1 MYGGT
6 KLKLDCVGAHSRP
19 RASDIL
25 SPIESERRVAI
36 VVDSAATVPDSF
48 LKDAHTFTV
57 PMLIH
62 VGDITYRDG
71 VDLEASDFYAMQRK
85 HVGRTS
91 TSAPTPGD
99 FLSAFEEAA
108 EVATSIL
115 CITVSKRFSSSLDS
129 ADSAC
134 REFQSRN
141 PEFDVRVMDSLT
153 AVGAQGLIA
162 WQSLK
167 LAETGA
173 DIDDVQRAALQVR
186 ERVRL
191 LAYVDTL
198 YYLWKGGRVPGL
210 AHLAT
215 SLLQLKPI
223 FELEMSSVTQVAR
236 PRTVAHAVSKVVA
249 LMKKRVGEGPL
260 HAMVMHAQAPEQA
273 NSLSSQ
279 IACEFECDEL
289 FESEFTP
296 VMGAHI
302 GPGMV
307 GVAFWS

>member
-1 MYGGT
+1 M
-6 KLKLDCVGAHSRP
+6 
-19 RASDIL
+19 SDR
-25 SPIESERRVAI
+25 ESVRRVAI
-36 VVDSAATVPDSF
+36 VVDSAATVPGSF
-48 LKDAHTFTV
+48 LNDPGTFTV

-62 VGDITYRDG
+62 AGDRTYRDG
-71 VDLEASDFYAMQRK
+71 VDIEASDFYAMQQS
-85 HVGRTS
+85 HVGQTS

-108 EVATSIL
+108 RVAESVL
-115 CITVSKRFSSSLDS
+115 CITVSKSFSSSLDS
-129 ADSAC
+129 AEAA
-134 REFQSRN
+134 SRQFLGHS
-141 PEFDVRVMDSLT
+141 PDFDLRVIDSLT

-162 WQSLK
+162 WQALK
-167 LAETGA
+167 AAATGA
-173 DIDDVQRAALQVR
+173 SLDVVHNAALDIRQ
-186 ERVRL
+186 RVRL

-223 FELEMSSVTQVAR
+223 FELETSNISQVAR
-236 PRTVAHAVSKVVA
+236 PRTSSHAVSKVVT
-249 LMKKRVGEGPL
+249 LMRERVGEGRL

-273 NSLSSQ
+273 DALSSL
-279 IACEFECDEL
+279 IASEFECDEL
-289 FESEFTP
+289 YVSEFTP

>member
-1 MYGGT
+1 MSSLQSQP
-6 KLKLDCVGAHSRP
+6 K
-19 RASDIL
+19 
-25 SPIESERRVAI
+25 VAI

-48 LKDAHTFTV
+48 LCDPRTFTV

-62 VGDITYRDG
+62 VGDETYRDG
-71 VDLEASDFYAMQRK
+71 VDLQASDFYAIQQE
-85 HVGRTS
+85 HAGLTS

-108 EVATSIL
+108 GAAASIL
-115 CITVSKRFSSSLDS
+115 CITVSRRFSSSLDS
-129 ADSAC
+129 AEAARRQFRSC
-134 REFQSRN
+134 NSG
-141 PEFDVRVMDSLT
+141 FDIQVMDSYT

-167 LAETGA
+167 ATASGA
-173 DIDDVQRAALQVR
+173 GLDDVYQAALTVR
-186 ERVRL
+186 RRVRL

-215 SLLQLKPI
+215 SLLRLKPI
-223 FELEMSSVTQVAR
+223 FELEASGITQVAR
-236 PRTVAHAVSKVVA
+236 PRTAAHAVSKVVN
-249 LMKKRVGEGPL
+249 LMKERVGEGPL
-260 HAMVMHAQAPEQA
+260 HAMVMHAQAEEQA

-279 IACEFECDEL
+279 ITSEFECEEL

-296 VMGAHI
+296 VMGSHI

>member
-1 MYGGT
+1 MNPKT
-6 KLKLDCVGAHSRP
+6 P
-19 RASDIL
+19 
-25 SPIESERRVAI
+25 ERRVAI
-36 VVDSAATVPDSF
+36 VVDSAATVPARFHD
-48 LKDAHTFTV
+48 DPHTFTV

-62 VGDITYRDG
+62 VGDRTYRDG
-71 VDLEASDFYAMQRK
+71 VDLGASEFYAMQQE
-85 HVGRTS
+85 HVGRTG

-99 FLSAFEEAA
+99 FLKAFEEAGETA
-108 EVATSIL
+108 DSIL
-115 CITVSKRFSSSLDS
+115 CLAVSRRFSSSLQS
-129 ADSAC
+129 AETA
-134 REFQSRN
+134 RQQFQAER
-141 PEFDVRVMDSLT
+141 PGFDLRVMDSFT

-167 LAETGA
+167 VAATGA
-173 DIDDVQRAALQVR
+173 DLSDVQHAALTIR

-215 SLLQLKPI
+215 SLLKLKPI
-223 FELEMSSVTQVAR
+223 FELEGSNVTQVAR
-236 PRTVAHAVSKVVA
+236 PRTVAHAVSKLVA
-249 LMKKRVGEGPL
+249 LMEERVKDGRL

-273 NSLSSQ
+273 NSLSSM
-279 IACEFECDEL
+279 IAEEFDCAEL

>member
-1 MYGGT
+1 M
-6 KLKLDCVGAHSRP
+6 SRGDP
-19 RASDIL
+19 
-25 SPIESERRVAI
+25 ERRVAI
-36 VVDSAATVPDSF
+36 VVDSAATVPDGF
-48 LKDAHTFTV
+48 LSDPLTFSV

-62 VGDITYRDG
+62 VGDRTYRDG
-71 VDLEASDFYAMQRK
+71 VDLDASDFYEMQRQ

-99 FLSAFEEAA
+99 FLIAFEEAGK
-108 EVATSIL
+108 VADSIL
-115 CITVSKRFSSSLDS
+115 CITVSKSFSSSLDS
-129 ADSAC
+129 AEAA
-134 REFQSRN
+134 SRQFRAHR
-141 PEFDVRVMDSLT
+141 PEFDLRVIDSLT

-167 LAETGA
+167 TAETGA
-173 DIDDVQRAALQVR
+173 GLDDVYNAASDVR
-186 ERVRL
+186 QRVRL

-223 FELEMSSVTQVAR
+223 FELEMSNITQVAR
-236 PRTVAHAVSKVVA
+236 PRTAAHAVSKVVT
-249 LMKKRVGEGPL
+249 LMKDRVCEGPL
-260 HAMVMHAQAPEQA
+260 HAMVMHIQAPEQA
-273 NSLSSQ
+273 DSLSSL
-279 IACEFECDEL
+279 IATEFECDEL
-289 FESEFTP
+289 FQSEFTP